1 MGVYIHDG
9 WYECD
14 SDYES
19 IHTLF
24 ESLPQNTADE
34 PYDIQINDLD
44 SALSTVTHL
53 MKYNPTIYVNLSRS
67 KLSLTNLDSAFS
79 GIPHLVIAPVIDNNC
94 ASMNRC
100 FSYCGNLKVIP
111 RIPCYLTDFEY
122 IFQGCTNLEEIS
134 EWEISDESFSIMK
147 STAIYAFDGTN
158 TNLTI
163 YAYDSEKKISNYT
176 AKYKL
181 IDFLFHKAQRIGG
194 FEDIVKNLETRI
206 GFYELDLW
214 LQHQEKN
221 DLDSP
226 YEINVIDITDEA
238 LDPVN
243 KNSFNFILN
252 RYKNIYIG
260 MSETVLSKADGIYHA
275 SFNGLKTLITPPQ
288 FINAIELSGTF
299 ENCSNLIVF
308 PTLYEGVKNID
319 NICSNCQKI
328 TEIGT
333 LPDSIETML
342 GSFQGTGISHINNI
356 PSTVTNLYYTFA
368 NCKNLESTPTIP
380 ESVTEMVGTFYG
392 TAIITIPNI
401 PKNLVDLTGCFGN
414 CKNLTHIPAIPSSV
428 SSLNQ
433 TFEYCTS
440 MIQSPKLPNNNE
452 LVIAGIFAG
461 CENLEVITNIPSGA
475 MALWHSFADCP
486 KLTKINKWEIEPS
499 SPILNISSS
508 GEGINTYDAYDEIFI
523 NSSIQEIIVNGP
535 YEELLLEKA
544 LKDIEVHT
552 SSFPFN
558 INSTVKAD
566 TNEIPYVNF
575 EEWISMVSEVP
586 PMIPYKINI
595 TEIPVEALAI
605 SIIDGAIRC
614 PLGYTIEQYPYKY
627 LDLRDTQLPVIDGL
641 MYAFNNCK
649 ALMYPPKLPDGVR
662 SLTNTFA
669 NCINLQQQPDLPN
682 GITNM
687 NSTFE
692 GCEDL
697 YEITGIP
704 DSVTS
709 MMQCFMNC
717 TNLRKIS
724 NIPVNVKDL
733 SLTFSGCSNL
743 TEISLWEAT
752 DFTGTEFD
760 FYLCDKLTD
769 IFTEDVEMEIKVE
782 KSIYKAFE
790 NKFSASDIQ
799 GSLGNMKQIVKAI
812 NTDIPF
818 RILSTWI
825 LWQDHN
831 DIDHPYKIK
840 VTELTQA
847 DLAAKYYHSPLAN
860 VLYAGIGDLIEESEV
875 LRHEINV
882 YLDMSETELPDGII
896 SLANCFTDCE
906 NLVAAPA
913 IPNTVIDLYESFSR
927 CYALKEIPEIPQPMK
942 DGFEIPVDLGGTF
955 NHCSMIKTSPKLP
968 RASNTSGC
976 FYGCTSLETVK
987 NVPVVEMTDIGSEGS
1002 GEAEPMF
1009 VRDLSYMFEGC
1020 SNLVT
1025 IEKWEM
1031 PLEMMIG
1038 ANMDECFS
1046 GCTSLENIYVDR
1058 LTPIVNATPN
1068 NWTFYRIK
1076 NDVANHNLIVSKYEK
1091 VENTG
1096 RSSSPYKIWST
1107 EVPYIP
1113 GDKIYLEYGA
1123 DEIAYLPNP
1132 SEQEIEDLDAAID
1145 KYFKTQSRFVTKGIT
1160 QALDPEN
1167 SNFVIWAKDPNSV
1180 KCNFLDVSVSMTDRD
1195 FDDVF
1200 EE

>member
-79 GIPHLVIAPVIDNNC
+79 GIPRLVIAPVIDNNC

-100 FSYCGNLKVIP
+100 FSYCSNLKVIP
-111 RIPCYLTDFEY
+111 RIPCYLTGFEY

-181 IDFLFHKAQRIGG
+181 IDFLFQKAQRIGG

-214 LQHQEKN
+214 LLHQEKN

-226 YEINVIDITDEA
+226 YEINVIDIPDEA

-243 KNSFNFILN
+243 TNSFNFILN
-252 RYKNIYIG
+252 KYKNIYIG

-275 SFNGLKTLITPPQ
+275 SFSGLKTLITPPQ
-288 FINAIELSGTF
+288 FMNAIELSGTF

-342 GSFQGTGISHINNI
+342 GSFQGTGTSHINNI

-368 NCKNLESTPTIP
+368 NCKNLESAPTIP

-508 GEGINTYDAYDEIFI
+508 GEGINTYDAYDEMFI

-552 SSFPFN
+552 SSLPFN

-575 EEWISMVSEVP
+575 EEWISMVGEVP

-595 TEIPVEALAI
+595 TEIPVEALTI

-627 LDLRDTQLPVIDGL
+627 MDLRDTQLPVIDGL

-697 YEITGIP
+697 YAITGIP

-717 TNLRKIS
+717 SNLRTIS
-724 NIPVNVKDL
+724 NIPSGVYDY
-733 SLTFSGCSNL
+733 SFAFTGCSSL
-743 TEISLWEAT
+743 TEISLWESVYAL
-752 DFTGTEFD
+752 GTRYD
-760 FYLCDKLTD
+760 FYKCDKLTD
-769 IFTEDVEMEIKVE
+769 IYTTDVEMELKVE
-782 KSIYKAFE
+782 KALYANLE
-790 NKFSASDIQ
+790 NTYVFSPDAQEFS
-799 GSLGNMKQIVKAI
+799 GNFKQIVKAI

-818 RILSTWI
+818 RILNDW
-825 LWQDHN
+825 LEWQDEN
-831 DIDHPYKIK
+831 DAEHPYKIK
-840 VTELTQA
+840 ITELAQK
-847 DLAAKYYHSPLAN
+847 DISGRGYRSEL
-860 VLYAGIGDLIEESEV
+860 GIVIS
-875 LRHEINV
+875 NNNKK
-882 YLDMSETELPDGII
+882 YLDLSDTELPQNAVSMG
-896 SLANCFTDCE
+896 SCFDSCS
-906 NLVAAPA
+906 NLV
-913 IPNTVIDLYESFSR
+913 VS
-927 CYALKEIPEIPQPMK
+927 PEIPPTVTDLFGVFGYCSSLREIPTLPHPMK
-942 DGFEIPVDLGGTF
+942 EGLEVPVDLCRAFTG
-955 NHCSMIKTSPKLP
+955 CTSITTVPKLP
-968 RASNTSGC
+968 RATDLSYT
-976 FYGCTSLETVK
+976 FKGCTSLITVP
-987 NVPVVEMTDIGSEGS
+987 NVPIVEIREGIM
-1002 GEAEPMF
+1002 GEDTVFEY
-1009 VRDLSYMFEGC
+1009 RDLTEAFSGC
-1020 SNLVT
+1020 SSLVT

-1031 PLEMMIG
+1031 LLEMMVQSDFYEIT
-1038 ANMDECFS
+1038 MTDCFKDCS
-1046 GCTSLENIYVDR
+1046 NLQNIYVDR

-1076 NDVANHNLIVSKYEK
+1076 NDVVNHNLIVSKYEK

-1096 RSSSPYKIWST
+1096 RSSSPYEIWTT
-1107 EVPYIP
+1107 EVPYLP
-1113 GDKIYLEYGA
+1113 GDKIYLEHGA